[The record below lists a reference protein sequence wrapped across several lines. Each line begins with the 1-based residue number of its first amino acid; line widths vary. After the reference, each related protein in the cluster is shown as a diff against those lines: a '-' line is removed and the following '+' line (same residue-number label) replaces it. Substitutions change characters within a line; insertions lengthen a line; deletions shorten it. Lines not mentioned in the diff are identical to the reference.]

1 MIQTFSIIPL
11 SSAANAEQNGE
22 HHEASESH
30 DAGAGGH
37 HEVHV
42 PWETLGFHAIN
53 LVLLISAIAFF
64 GGKIM
69 KSAIK
74 NRAVRIANH
83 LETSN
88 KMRKEA
94 QDRYKGLEARLLH
107 MEKEVETMK
116 EGAAE
121 DAKREAALIE
131 AQTKSDIER
140 IQAASTNAVKNELAA
155 ARAELHADAVKL
167 ATKIAAEQ
175 LKTGITDDSNEGLTR
190 EFISS
195 ATKEATTNG

>member
-1 MIQTFSIIPL
+1 
-11 SSAANAEQNGE
+11 
-22 HHEASESH
+22 
-30 DAGAGGH
+30 
-37 HEVHV
+37 
-42 PWETLGFHAIN
+42 
-53 LVLLISAIAFF
+53 
-64 GGKIM
+64 
-69 KSAIK
+69 
-74 NRAVRIANH
+74 
-83 LETSN
+83 
-88 KMRKEA
+88 MRKEA